1 MKKIGVIGIGN
12 PLRQDD
18 GVGIVLLEK
27 LIERKDDMPGDIEYV
42 DGGTGGVSLLHILA
56 RFDIVIIIDA
66 VSFGSHP
73 GESKLFK
80 PDAVKSQK
88 RSVNISTHES
98 DFLKIIELS
107 KKLGKNPG
115 EIFVF
120 GVQPSDVSYGTNL
133 SPELQQ
139 KVESLFTNLK
149 EEIKS
154 IICKK

>member
-27 LIERKDDMPGDIEYV
+27 LIERKDDLPGDIEYV

-66 VSFGSHP
+66 VSFGGHP

-88 RSVNISTHES
+88 RFVNISTHES

-107 KKLGKNPG
+107 KKLKMDPG

-120 GVQPSDVSYGTNL
+120 GIQPNDVSYGANL

-139 KVESLFTNLK
+139 KVESLFTSLK

-154 IICKK
+154 IISKK